1 MESDKRWTPL
11 VLSYQRILDGPE
23 VIVSVRDLLMRI
35 VCIFIGHDR
44 ESVRFRIEDEPGV
57 YRTNF
62 CMRCG
67 CDFGTVRER

>member
-1 MESDKRWTPL
+1 MS
-11 VLSYQRILDGPE
+11 ILDL
-23 VIVSVRDLLMRI
+23 IWWCLCLL
-35 VCIFIGHDR
+35 IGHEK
-44 ESVRFRIEDEPGV
+44 ESVVFRIEDEPGV